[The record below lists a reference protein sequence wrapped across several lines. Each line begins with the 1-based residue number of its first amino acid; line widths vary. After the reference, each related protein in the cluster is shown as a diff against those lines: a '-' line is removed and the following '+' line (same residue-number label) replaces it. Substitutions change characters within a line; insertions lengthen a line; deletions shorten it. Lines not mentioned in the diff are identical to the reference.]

1 MSRQKS
7 WWLLGDPSVFTKGL
21 SDYPTLETITY
32 PIPFGTFELMSIFRT
47 FHGWDMWS
55 LTGWYVLFLKGP
67 WKTPNT
73 HGDILMEKK
82 SIKSLRRNNES
93 SPKPSTSSIPKI
105 IKIHKVCPLS
115 WISRGGMTYISTYF
129 GGEITPGK
137 AIYKATYRGY
147 IKLYRYLHLSRNPR
161 GPSCTTNFAQGPHRG
176 GRERPARSE
185 STRRRCHLP
194 LPELSLLEVSFVVW

>member
-1 MSRQKS
+1 MSEPLTLFVQSFPAEARWLWRFWRLKS
-7 WWLLGDPSVFTKGL
+7 VDFHQDVKAKEFVTFGGLTKGR

-32 PIPFGTFELMSIFRT
+32 PMPFGTFELMSIFRT

-55 LTGWYVLFLKGP
+55 LTGWYVLFRKAP
-67 WKTPNT
+67 EKHQTPT
-73 HGDILMEKK
+73 ETSWWTICK
-82 SIKSLRRNNES
+82 KSLRRNNES

-147 IKLYRYLHLSRNPR
+147 IKL
-161 GPSCTTNFAQGPHRG
+161 
-176 GRERPARSE
+176 
-185 STRRRCHLP
+185 
-194 LPELSLLEVSFVVW
+194 